1 MTDAPNF
8 ANSDALNELAIA
20 VTDIEK

>member
-8 ANSDALNELAIA
+8 ASAEALNELAIA